1 MLLTCRLADL
11 QAGSLGGNQLPNRT
25 LRTIGGKTATDSPSE
40 LSEGR
45 QLPIAP
51 PTYQRKKVGP
61 SILVEGPFSLFQS
74 VDSAQRTEL
83 LLALSGFLFL
93 LYDFLLFLFLSR
105 FFLLFGCLFL
115 LLSYLFLLL
124 GYLPFGCLLFGRFFL
139 LLLFGH
145 RTSSVNRPWRIH
157 YSLGTRVRQP

>member
-1 MLLTCRLADL
+1 MLLTCRLAL
-11 QAGSLGGNQLPNRT
+11 WEETNCR
-25 LRTIGGKTATDSPSE
+25 IEPSE
-40 LSEGR
+40 LSEGK

-115 LLSYLFLLL
+115 LLGYLLFLLLFGCLFLLLSYLFLLL
-124 GYLPFGCLLFGRFFL
+124 GYLPFGCLLFGRFFLL